1 MADDFDACIGR
12 ECGCTPGATADAC
25 PDVDM
30 VREWGRC
37 WCEDCHDDAGAVIGD
52 ADTGALGE
60 SGDVDGLGLDAFAG
74 PSPTDDGSIYLD
86 TDPAPTP
93 WGWGLGPIAPTSIRI
108 DWQR

>member
-60 SGDVDGLGLDAFAG
+60 SGDLDAPGTSAG
-74 PSPTDDGSIYLD
+74 WGILWPDSMGFLDYPEDLDDGPER
-86 TDPAPTP
+86 PA
-93 WGWGLGPIAPTSIRI
+93 
-108 DWQR
+108 